1 MYNLEELHKL
11 DGIGGGLREDIWAAA
26 NKTHKTFGK
35 LFHSNRHAVK
45 FPVLGLKTYSCFP
58 INGYKLV

>member
-1 MYNLEELHKL
+1 MYNLEELHRL
-11 DGIGGGLREDIWAAA
+11 DGIFLREDIWAAS
-26 NKTHKTFGK
+26 NKTHKTLGK

-58 INGYKLV
+58 INGHKLV